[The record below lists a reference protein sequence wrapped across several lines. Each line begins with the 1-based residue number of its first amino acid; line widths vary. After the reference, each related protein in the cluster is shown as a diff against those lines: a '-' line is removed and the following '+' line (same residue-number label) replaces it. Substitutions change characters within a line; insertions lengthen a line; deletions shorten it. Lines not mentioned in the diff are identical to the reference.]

1 MLMSTKK
8 TPAPT
13 EESPV
18 QELAAEGQVVGFGAG
33 GAGGFGTT
41 KKQQFADY
49 AMGGTLPAAATANLY
64 FALAIDAYTAGTTD
78 VAAANGTFTEPPTAA
93 ASGNWTNYARVMVA
107 NNTTNFAAATNPSG
121 ATASKTNATAV
132 VFTTNAQINTVANGP
147 VPTMVVILN
156 DPTAKL
162 AANVIAV
169 GVISPAATAVANG
182 STVQCAAGSI
192 TFALV

>member
-1 MLMSTKK
+1 MTTKK
-8 TPAPT
+8 TQQPT
-13 EESPV
+13 DEHPV

-33 GAGGFGTT
+33 GAGGFSTV

-49 AMGGTLPAAATANLY
+49 AMGGTLPVAATANLY

-93 ASGNWTNYARVMVA
+93 ASGNWTNYARVAVPNVPA
-107 NNTTNFAAATNPSG
+107 QFAAATNPSG
-121 ATASKTNATAV
+121 ATVAKTHVNPI
-132 VFTTNAQINTVANGP
+132 VFTINAQINTVANGP

-192 TFALV
+192 TFTLV